1 MTLVD
6 TFQGLA
12 NIFVKNKETELSE
25 YKEFLAFYETLVRT
39 TSPMVANAFGKLVF
53 RVRKGSSIVDYGLL
67 LTPTDYM
74 WWTKILLDNRE
85 SFVSPI
91 KDIKFAIINRMSEI
105 AYANVTTIEDKNALL
120 DLLLQVKNEV

>member
-74 WWTKILLDNRE
+74 WWNKILLDNRE

-120 DLLLQVKNEV
+120 DLLLRVKNEV